1 MNILRLDDSDLVP
14 VDCGDLLDKI
24 LEFLPGKNPFNIS
37 GDRRRLLIDIDAVSK
52 SVRKNITMLK

>member
-1 MNILRLDDSDLVP
+1 LDDSDLVP